1 MYICKV
7 KKSEVFQR
15 NFKFLIHLKMNKYF
29 TLLLL
34 SLLFIACDKKTKVE
48 KAIEEI
54 PVEVK
59 VDRFDKAF
67 FETKPEDLANL
78 KAEYP
83 FFFPEGNDDK
93 VWIDKMQN
101 KDWRDLYAEVQKKF
115 PDFGKQT
122 NEIEEV
128 FKHIKYYFP
137 QTIMPKV
144 YTVIGEMD
152 YNNKAIYANDKLI
165 IALEL
170 YLGKEH
176 KFYTFPVYLKQ
187 NFEERQMMPDVVS
200 SFALRSI
207 PAPKD
212 ISLLSEMIYYGKEL
226 YLKDV
231 LLTSYTDAEKI
242 GYLPEQ
248 ITWCQE
254 NESYIWRY
262 FIDESLLYSSDSKLA
277 NRFINL
283 APFSKFYLEID
294 NESPGR
300 VGQWIG
306 WQIVRSYMEN
316 NPKTTVPDLLKM
328 NEKELFERS
337 KYKPKKN
344 E

>member
-1 MYICKV
+1 M
-7 KKSEVFQR
+7 KKSL
-15 NFKFLIHLKMNKYF
+15 FLVSFFL
-29 TLLLL
+29 
-34 SLLFIACDKKTKVE
+34 LLFISCDKKSKVE
-48 KAIEEI
+48 KAVEEI
-54 PVEVK
+54 PVQIRV
-59 VDRFDKAF
+59 VRFDKAF
-67 FETKPEDLANL
+67 FEAKPSDLQNL

-83 FFFPEGNDDK
+83 FFFPEGNDDR
-93 VWIDKMQN
+93 VWLDKMQN
-101 KDWRDLYAEVQKKF
+101 PLWRELYDETEKKYSN
-115 PDFGKQT
+115 FGKQT
-122 NEIEEV
+122 TEIEEL
-128 FKHIKYYFP
+128 FKHLKYYFP
-137 QTIMPKV
+137 TIITPTV

-176 KFYTFPVYLKQ
+176 KFYEFPAYLKQ
-187 NFEERQMMPDVVS
+187 NFEERQMMPDIVS
-200 SFALRSI
+200 SFAMRTNPPSQD
-207 PAPKD
+207 K
-212 ISLLSEMIYYGKEL
+212 SLLAEMIYYGKEL
-226 YLKDV
+226 YLKD
-231 LLTSYTDAEKI
+231 LLLPDYTDAEKI

-254 NESYIWRY
+254 NESYMWRF
-262 FIDESLLYSSDSKLA
+262 FIDENILYSSDSRLP

-306 WQIVRSYMEN
+306 WQIVRSFMKN
-316 NPKTTVPDLLKM
+316 NEKVTVQDLLKM
-328 NEKELFERS
+328 DYKEIFDRS